1 MFFMNGCEKRMINRM
16 DAANHL
22 PSILSSPAIPV
33 MASDLERSTH
43 SDDDRTI
50 ASLRK
55 AEDELEDEWKRL
67 ACREG
72 KAVTGARVIV
82 FVALVC
88 ATATV
93 TLGIRRY
100 IRSDQRQD
108 FESSFNAAANKIL
121 ESFHNS
127 VKRRLEAG
135 TFPLSWAAPTTSSGP
150 RTIEK

>member
-1 MFFMNGCEKRMINRM
+1 MDTVNRLYQS
-16 DAANHL
+16 DH
-22 PSILSSPAIPV
+22 
-33 MASDLERSTH
+33 SDLEESTEGDH
-43 SDDDRTI
+43 AVS
-50 ASLRK
+50 SLRK

-88 ATATV
+88 ATTTV

-135 TFPLSWAAPTTSSGP
+135 TLP
-150 RTIEK
+150 RS